1 MGVDKVDLQ
10 ALFTLSYGLYI
21 VTGASEGRLNG
32 QIANA
37 LMQVTADPI
46 CVVVA
51 LHKDNLTTEL
61 VEKNKA
67 FGVSVLEEDTPMP
80 FIGTFGFKCG
90 RNINKMTQ
98 CQYKIGDTGV
108 PLVLDHALAVIE
120 AKVIDIIPVYTHKL
134 FVAEVVSAETI
145 KSGTPLT
152 YANYRLI
159 KGGKS
164 PKNAPTFVFNK
175 A

>member
-90 RNINKMTQ
+90 RDINKMTQ
-98 CQYKIGDTGV
+98 CQYKIGETGA

-134 FVAEVVSAETI
+134 FVAEVVLAETI

>member
-1 MGVDKVDLQ
+1 MDVDKVDLQ

-61 VEKNKA
+61 VEKGKA

-90 RNINKMTQ
+90 RDINKMTQ

-134 FVAEVVSAETI
+134 FVAEIVSTETI

>member
-1 MGVDKVDLQ
+1 MVDKVDLQ

-37 LMQVTADPI
+37 LMQVTAEPI
-46 CVVVA
+46 CMVVA

-61 VEKNKA
+61 VERGKA
-67 FGVSVLEEDTPMP
+67 FGVSVLEEETPMP

-90 RNINKMTQ
+90 RDINKMSH
-98 CQYKIGDTGV
+98 CQYKIGETGV

-145 KSGTPLT
+145 KSGTSLT

>member
-61 VEKNKA
+61 VEKGKA

-90 RNINKMTQ
+90 RDINKMTQ

>member
-1 MGVDKVDLQ
+1 MDVDKVDLQ

-61 VEKNKA
+61 VEKGKA

-90 RNINKMTQ
+90 RDINKMTQ

-134 FVAEVVSAETI
+134 FVAEIVSAETI

>member
-61 VEKNKA
+61 VEKGKT